1 MFKKMFLLV
10 ALIALI
16 GWGCVPAFAAD
27 TTTETETS
35 SSATLDLGTLVAKLP
50 CLNQAV
56 LYSYDDNQTKYAMSF
71 TVMKL
76 FNYVKF
82 DAMYVPSSEVG
93 GLVSVKLFN
102 VGKFIQFP
110 LLEYVEF
117 EPFVYAGVAN
127 IGGGGDLG
135 EADWGAGVKLISI
148 KF

>member
-10 ALIALI
+10 ALIALCL
-16 GWGCVPAFAAD
+16 GGVPVFAAD

-76 FNYVKF
+76 FNYVKI